1 MMDLLGL
8 AAQLLTV
15 KADLKLA
22 EEVCVEKACRMI
34 EKEAKTAIG
43 TYRYDWTPL
52 KPETVARKAHGD
64 TPLLETG
71 ELRDSI
77 EHVVV
82 REGKEV
88 VGYVGTN
95 DPRAKYHEFGT
106 GTIPPRPFLSP
117 ALMRQED
124 KIHAMIVRTM
134 WATLV
139 RGGPHY
145 REMRELFHILHMLY
159 READDFLDEDEQR
172 QRTRSRGH

>member
-52 KPETVARKAHGD
+52 KPETIARKAHGD

-82 REGKEV
+82 RAGKRLSAMSERTIR
-88 VGYVGTN
+88 GQNTTN
-95 DPRAKYHEFGT
+95 SGLE
-106 GTIPPRPFLSP
+106 PFRRGLSL
-117 ALMRQED
+117 AR
-124 KIHAMIVRTM
+124 R
-134 WATLV
+134 
-139 RGGPHY
+139 
-145 REMRELFHILHMLY
+145 
-159 READDFLDEDEQR
+159 
-172 QRTRSRGH
+172 